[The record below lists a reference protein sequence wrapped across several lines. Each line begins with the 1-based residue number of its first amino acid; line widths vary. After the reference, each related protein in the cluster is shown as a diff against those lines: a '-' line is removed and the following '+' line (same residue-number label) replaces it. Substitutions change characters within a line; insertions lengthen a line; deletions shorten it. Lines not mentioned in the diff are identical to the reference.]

1 MDKYKWR
8 VAGGRYLPPPLVFAI
23 INLTPDS
30 FYDGGACKNVEQT
43 MLRCRAMAEQGVH
56 GLDLGAES
64 TRPGS
69 SALPPAEEWK
79 RLEQTLKAAFA
90 LKKDYPELALSVDT
104 YNSDTAGKALEN
116 GTDIINDVSAFSF
129 DARLKDVLLEHRPG
143 YVLMHS
149 KGRPETMQDAPRYA
163 DVVSEIKT
171 FFSAKMDELL
181 AGGFPEEN
189 IILDPGIGFGKNLA
203 HNLAILNNLEEFCSL
218 GRPLYIGLS
227 NKSIFGDLLGLKVDE
242 RECATQAATAILAT
256 RKIYAHRVHNA
267 RDTLNTLKIA
277 EFLCPPD
284 A

>member
-8 VAGGRYLPPPLVFAI
+8 VAGGRYLPAPLVFAI

-30 FYDGGACKNVEQT
+30 FYDGGAYKNLEQI
-43 MLRCRAMAEQGVH
+43 MLCCRVVAEQGAH

-69 SALPPAEEWK
+69 SAPSPSEEWK
-79 RLEQTLKAAFA
+79 RLEQALEGSFS
-90 LKKDYPELALSVDT
+90 LKKDYPELAVSVDT
-104 YNSDTAGKALEN
+104 YNSETASKALEK
-116 GTDIINDVSAFSF
+116 GADIINDVSAFSF
-129 DARLKDVLLEHRPG
+129 DARLKEVLLEHRPG

-163 DVVSEIKT
+163 NVVSEIKT
-171 FFSAKMDELL
+171 FFAAKMDELL

-203 HNLAILNNLEEFCSL
+203 HNLAILSNLEEFYSL

-227 NKSIFGDLLGLKVDE
+227 NKSVFGDLLGLKVDE
-242 RECATQAATAILAT
+242 RECATQAATAILAK

-267 RDTLNTLKIA
+267 RDTLNTLKIV
-277 EFLCPPD
+277 ESMCPPD